1 MEVTHSL
8 QMSEHDAMN
17 APLKPTLR
25 RRDLL
30 KLGAFAVLGGIGAS
44 RRFAANDGQ
53 ARAAGAKPAR
63 LHVYPNYA
71 WLRGFSVVPS
81 WGARIEEAW
90 WRYDGARFR
99 EEVALAN
106 LVHANCI
113 RLWIEFTA
121 WMAEPDKITERFLDA
136 VKAIDERGMKTMPCL
151 FNRWHD
157 AKWDYGGQYTEDL
170 YRDWNPKLEYV
181 RALVKP
187 LAADAR
193 VLIWDLCNEP
203 QAANLNDDWS
213 KREFEWLKQVAAA
226 VRGSGAQQPITIGT
240 MGGANVEIFAPLCDV
255 LCGHPY
261 AHTANELKACIDG
274 MREISKRQGKAL
286 LVNECMPG
294 CLDDQRRAELAK
306 YTTQMLSE
314 AGFGWMGWALRE
326 GKAVS
331 TRRDRF
337 DNNGL
342 DNQGFHPFFT
352 REGKLRAGLE
362 FLRNP
367 PAIAPPWK
375 SG

>member
-1 MEVTHSL
+1 
-8 QMSEHDAMN
+8 MN
-17 APLKPTLR
+17 APRKPTLR
-25 RRDLL
+25 RRDIL
-30 KLGAFAVLGGIGAS
+30 KSGAFAALGGIAAARRLVAS
-44 RRFAANDGQ
+44 DSKSQGDAAKLP
-53 ARAAGAKPAR
+53 RI
-63 LHVYPNYA
+63 HVYPNYA
-71 WLRGFSVVPS
+71 WLRGFTVVPS

-90 WRYDGARFR
+90 WSYDGARFR
-99 EEVALAN
+99 EEVALAKS
-106 LVHANCI
+106 VHANCI

-121 WMAEPDKITERFLDA
+121 WMANPDKVTERFLDA
-136 VKAIDERGMKTMPCL
+136 VKAIDEQGMRTMPCL

-157 AKWDYGGQYTEDL
+157 TKWDYGGQYNEDL
-170 YRDWNPKLEYV
+170 YRDWSPKLEYV

-187 LAADAR
+187 LAADTR

-203 QAANLNDDWS
+203 QSVNLNDDWS

-240 MGGANVEIFAPLCDV
+240 MTGANIEIFAPLCDV

-261 AHTANELKACIDG
+261 PHTANELKACIESLRAIG
-274 MREISKRQGKAL
+274 KRQGKVL
-286 LVNECMPG
+286 LVNECIPG
-294 CLDDQRRAELAK
+294 CLDDQRRAEVAK
-306 YTTQMLSE
+306 YYTQMLSE

-331 TRRDRF
+331 TRRDRI

-367 PAIAPPWK
+367 PALAPPWK
-375 SG
+375 AGK